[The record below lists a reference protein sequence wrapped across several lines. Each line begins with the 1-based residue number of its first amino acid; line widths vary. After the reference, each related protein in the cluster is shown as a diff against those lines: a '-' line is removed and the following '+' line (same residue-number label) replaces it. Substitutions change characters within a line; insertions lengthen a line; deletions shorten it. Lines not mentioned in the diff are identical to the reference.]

1 MCVCGSRDRR
11 RFLPMFVSMSI
22 TDTCNCISRK
32 DELLPET
39 ILALETCVGFCWCAS
54 ETNNKPIHNALL
66 KDRSNAHWIARVLQA
81 SYLTLHGCTKINT
94 NPNPSHQMSPSLQ
107 CSGKT
112 MHQICKSDQTQAS
125 VHHYN
130 VRTSHSNWHRAR
142 WKGFARSAQLAWFN
156 VAQVQL
162 VQQKWQDTCS
172 IDLHRMYRWMVVISS
187 ILPGVSNIWSSA
199 TQTID
204 PCRACTVVPGDGLRH
219 KRQRLF
225 SDDVQWISWYLPTV
239 SGIVRLGTTGIVI
252 RR

>member
-1 MCVCGSRDRR
+1 MQKWSDTSVCT
-11 RFLPMFVSMSI
+11 P
-22 TDTCNCISRK
+22 
-32 DELLPET
+32 
-39 ILALETCVGFCWCAS
+39 
-54 ETNNKPIHNALL
+54 
-66 KDRSNAHWIARVLQA
+66 
-81 SYLTLHGCTKINT
+81 
-94 NPNPSHQMSPSLQ
+94 
-107 CSGKT
+107 
-112 MHQICKSDQTQAS
+112 
-125 VHHYN
+125 VHYYN
-130 VRTSHSNWHRAR
+130 VRTSHSNWHRAQ

-172 IDLHRMYRWMVVISS
+172 IDLHRMHRWMVVISS

-239 SGIVRLGTTGIVI
+239 SGLVRLGTTGIVI
-252 RR
+252 RRPEGGGNESHTVRSDGILLNSSRLFLSKKKWWDGETELSSGAPPRPYTGPYKMYPLWNYHGDVRRGIL